1 MLVFRDTAA
10 IIGIAGGGIGLH
22 TGDLGELNLFILIII
37 SGLAGRNLGQTAA
50 RLRHCWRS
58 TGANRRLDCSKEKCL
73 SATSRQPLYSECGTS
88 R

>member
-50 RLRHCWRS
+50 RPRHC
-58 TGANRRLDCSKEKCL
+58 
-73 SATSRQPLYSECGTS
+73 
-88 R
+88 